1 MICSPSACQKTIQ
14 PIDMILCLLTRC
26 LLSLAIEAWVHWI
39 HGYCQIM
46 HQTSYLL
53 ILFSTVSR
61 LRLQRVIS
69 STSPLLVFRRS
80 STSPRRKDN
89 SSDMFC
95 KCCSSSTRSSWSLVP
110 VLFCSW
116 LCAKS
121 PKDMDMIGNR
131 QNPTSERVLEKYISV
146 VLVNSIYFK
155 THHCFCFKD
164 NYTNV
169 FV

>member
-1 MICSPSACQKTIQ
+1 MCIKNMICSLSACQKTIQ
-14 PIDMILCLLTRC
+14 PVDMILCLLTRC
-26 LLSLAIEAWVHWI
+26 LLNLAIEACVHWI
-39 HGYCQIM
+39 HGIAKSCIRLVTCWY
-46 HQTSYLL
+46 
-53 ILFSTVSR
+53 FVSTVSR

-80 STSPRRKDN
+80 STSLRRKDN

-116 LCAKS
+116 LCARS
-121 PKDMDMIGNR
+121 PKDMVMNGNR

-146 VLVNSIYFK
+146 VLVNSIF
-155 THHCFCFKD
+155 
-164 NYTNV
+164 
-169 FV
+169 